1 MPFFSPLEHAIL
13 SWWNCGKSRSK
24 PALQQSTSWAS
35 KTEGMERLHWLSLV
49 WRPLP
54 TWQTFLAWLTKSLSD
69 STDVSCFLK
78 AIASSTGG
86 LLSILSA
93 TCSGNMYRSRA
104 QRNGSLTCEGGRV
117 PSICVL
123 RCTLFETSLKELWYG
138 GRKLSAFIRLKSGSF
153 LYVRAENE
161 RNKTREY
168 ALKISPFKVA
178 CSLFRQIKRKI
189 SRKASSLQVFLFSRI
204 GVKTQMWSF

>member
-1 MPFFSPLEHAIL
+1 MPFFSPLENAIL
-13 SWWNCGKSRSK
+13 SWWNCTKSRLE
-24 PALQQSTSWAS
+24 PALQPSTSWVS
-35 KTEGMERLHWLSLV
+35 KTEGIERLHWLSLV
-49 WRPLP
+49 SRLFP
-54 TWQTFLAWLTKSLSD
+54 TWQTFLAWLITSLFD
-69 STDVSCFLK
+69 CTDMSWFLK

-93 TCSGNMYRSRA
+93 TCSGNTYRSRA
-104 QRNGSLTCEGGRV
+104 QRNGSRTCEGGRV
-117 PSICVL
+117 PSTCIL

-161 RNKTREY
+161 RNKRREY
-168 ALKISPFKVA
+168 ALKIPPFKVA

-204 GVKTQMWSF
+204 VVKTKMWSF